1 MKGIIKK
8 LSVILIGFLI
18 FTNAFGQE
26 ESLIP
31 KRDIPVDYGYT
42 VKIGDKIQDFTMTLT
57 NGRTVSSKDW
67 KGKVVMLQFTASWSG
82 VCRRAIPFI
91 ENEIWSKHKKN
102 PKFELYGI
110 DRDEPL
116 ETVRKFIKD
125 VDLTYPLAIDP
136 QAEIFGMFA
145 GKKAGVTRNVII
157 DKEGRIAFVTR
168 LFKEDEFKQMA
179 EVIDRLLKSSEK

>member
-1 MKGIIKK
+1 MKSIIKK
-8 LSVILIGFLI
+8 PGIILSGLLI
-18 FTNAFGQE
+18 FINAFGQE
-26 ESLIP
+26 EVLNP
-31 KRDIPVDYGYT
+31 RHDIPIDYGYT
-42 VKIGDKIQDFTMTLT
+42 IKIGDKIRDFTMTLT
-57 NGRTVSSKDW
+57 NGRTVSSKEW

-82 VCRRAIPFI
+82 VCRKAIPFI
-91 ENEIWSKHKKN
+91 ENEIWAKHKKN
-102 PKFELYGI
+102 PEFELYGI

-116 ETVRKFIKD
+116 ETVKKFTKD

-168 LFKEDEFKQMA
+168 LFKEDEFKQMGD
-179 EVIDRLLKSSEK
+179 VIEHLLKK

>member
-8 LSVILIGFLI
+8 LGIILTGLLI

-26 ESLIP
+26 EVIVP
-31 KRDIPVDYGYT
+31 KRDIPVDYGYII
-42 VKIGDKIQDFTMTLT
+42 KIGDKIQDFTMTLT
-57 NGRTVSSKDW
+57 NGKTVSSKDW
-67 KGKVVMLQFTASWSG
+67 RGKVVMLQFTTTWSG
-82 VCRRAIPFI
+82 VCRKAIPFI
-91 ENEIWSKHKKN
+91 ENEIWLKYRKN

-116 ETVRKFIKD
+116 ETVKKFIKD
-125 VDLTYPLAIDP
+125 ADISYPLAIDP

-145 GKKAGVTRNVII
+145 AKRAGVTRNVII
-157 DKEGRIAFVTR
+157 DKQGRIAFVTR

-179 EVIDRLLKSSEK
+179 EVIERLLKR